1 MPLLRITGVAT
12 AFLILPYS
20 GMVQASTWQSSAA
33 LPTTVE
39 YDSNPLLLT
48 SGEEGVTRT
57 IIAPDYSLVGTFDRD
72 QLRLG
77 LGVRVLRSS
86 DTDVVDNREDPNVI
100 LGWQRETE
108 TGGYGLSAQYN
119 ESSTLSSA
127 VQDTGVVT
135 TTDGTQKLYVLTG
148 NWNRALTERS
158 TLSNETKYSSASYDI
173 DTLTDYEELAT
184 VLTWTYAWSERT
196 DLYTGIGAKRYEP
209 EDETLASASN
219 SYSPVVGLK
228 YQFSERLQGD
238 VHLGV
243 NEVSGDGGG
252 RRGEGG
258 FSLYYTGERTGLS
271 LDAERSTVASA
282 EGGFTEVDSVR
293 GGWSYAV
300 NETSRVG
307 LDAAWQ
313 DSKGQTPNTLQTYG
327 AWASRELSPFCDL
340 RLSLMYKER
349 QQDGLPDAVG
359 TIIGMTL
366 TYRFPDL

>member
-12 AFLILPYS
+12 AFLILPFA
-20 GMVQASTWQSSAA
+20 GMVQASTWQSSVV
-33 LPTTVE
+33 LPATVE

-86 DTDVVDNREDPNVI
+86 DRDIIDNREDPNVS

-108 TGGYGLSAQYN
+108 TGGYGLTAQYN

-135 TTDGTQKLYVLTG
+135 TTDGTQKMYVLAG
-148 NWNRALTERS
+148 NWRRALTERS
-158 TLSNETKYSSASYDI
+158 TLSNETRYSSATYDI
-173 DTLTDYEELAT
+173 DTLTGYDELSSN
-184 VLTWTYAWSERT
+184 LIWTYAWSERT
-196 DLYTGIGAKRYEP
+196 DVYTGVGAKRYEP
-209 EDETLASASN
+209 DDDTLASASN

-238 VHLGV
+238 VHVGV
-243 NEVSGDGGG
+243 NEVSGDDGG

-258 FSLYYTGERTGLS
+258 LSLNYRGERVDASLS
-271 LDAERSTVASA
+271 AERSTVASA
-282 EGGFTEVDSVR
+282 EGGFSEIDSVR
-293 GGWSYAV
+293 GEWGYALSEV
-300 NETSRVG
+300 SRVG

-313 DSKGQTPNTLQTYG
+313 DSKGQTPNTFQSYG

-349 QQDGLPDAVG
+349 QQDGLSDAVG